1 MKNII
6 KLKLIYGGIVL
17 ALILPLGACDPVA
30 KTETKISDQEDIA
43 ENVEETTQTEVSKKD
58 DSASLTTENL
68 IESKAELPKYLP
80 TDFPLPDDAEIETSH
95 SQQSEGKKSVLLIIH
110 TKEDMETIT
119 SMYTT
124 YFEAQKLEDA
134 AQTIDAKNIIIQGES
149 PTNSEYWSMIGGS
162 LASTEGVIELTITW
176 QEL

>member
-1 MKNII
+1 MSNTNKSTV
-6 KLKLIYGGIVL
+6 IYGGMAL
-17 ALILPLGACDPVA
+17 ALVLSLGGCDPAA
-30 KTETKISDQEDIA
+30 KTETEAFDQEGITKKL
-43 ENVEETTQTEVSKKD
+43 EETTKTEVLEE
-58 DSASLTTENL
+58 DSATASTEMVTEGNA
-68 IESKAELPKYLP
+68 KRPKYLP
-80 TDFPLPDDAEIETSH
+80 ADFPLPDDVEIETSH